1 MQVFLIDPKAR
12 SISAVDLDDG
22 LEGIR
27 RLIGY
32 ESVEADEVGDDGDRL
47 WFDESCFIRAIPD
60 AGRFRLDSL
69 PPVAGRGVVTGNDS
83 AGSITAPVVSLEAL
97 IARVRFD

>member
-12 SISAVDLDDG
+12 TVSAVEVDDG

-32 ESVEADEVGDDGDRL
+32 DSVEADEVGDQGDRL
-47 WFDESCFIRAIPD
+47 WFDESCFIRAVPD
-60 AGRFRLDSL
+60 AGRFRLDTL
-69 PPVAGRGVVTGNDS
+69 PPVAGRGVVTGSDT
-83 AGSITAPVVSLEAL
+83 AGGIAPPALGLEAL
-97 IARVRFD
+97 SARVRFD